1 MGTVCGRQL
10 ESSLTA
16 QQRGAYNLFEPAI
29 CLAHVTQRANDA
41 QGGADTDR
49 LYLII
54 EYTLGGRF

>member
-16 QQRGAYNLFEPAI
+16 PQRGAYNLFEPAI

-49 LYLII
+49 L
-54 EYTLGGRF
+54 